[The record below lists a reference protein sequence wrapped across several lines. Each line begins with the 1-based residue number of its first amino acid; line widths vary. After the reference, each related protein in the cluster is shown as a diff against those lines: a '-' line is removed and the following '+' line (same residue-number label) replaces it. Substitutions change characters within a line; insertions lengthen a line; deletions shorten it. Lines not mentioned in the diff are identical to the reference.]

1 MLNKVVVIGN
11 ITKDIELKYV
21 GEKAVANFDI
31 AVNDGYGDKKSTY
44 YFKVVVW
51 GKSAEALSNY
61 AGKGSKIS
69 VLGKLTQRTYTAN
82 NGQKA
87 SIVEIVAD
95 SVNGIEFLDVKKDS
109 SRNTTTASTM
119 ITREDISFLEEPFD
133 LGPSPF

>member
-31 AVNDGYGDKKSTY
+31 AVNDGYGDKKNTY
-44 YFKVVVW
+44 YFKIVVW
-51 GKSAEALSNY
+51 GKTAETLVRY
-61 AGKGSKIS
+61 ASKGSKIS